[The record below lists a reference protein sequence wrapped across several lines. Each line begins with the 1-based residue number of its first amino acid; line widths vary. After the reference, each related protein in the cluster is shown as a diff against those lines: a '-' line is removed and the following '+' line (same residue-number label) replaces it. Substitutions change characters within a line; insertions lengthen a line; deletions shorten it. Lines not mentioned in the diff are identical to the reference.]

1 MPFTS
6 ADPDRDPFG
15 GPTQPSFA
23 VFYALTVVGFPLA
36 STLPVLL
43 RLDSQAASVPFRVL
57 LLLLFLWLLGDAL
70 VRRRRVYAGV
80 ALLPVLALWWLLIA
94 RMLQGT
100 LFDPLP
106 GEPGMPVSQ
115 YLLLSLGAC
124 FLPALGFL
132 AAPNAATLELA
143 RRLIESLGTVAM
155 LLLVYLAFG
164 ALAEGRLFQ
173 RLSTEVL
180 NPISVGHLGASVFIV
195 TLFGLAASRG
205 MARLLRWAV
214 IGLAV
219 VVTVASLSRAP
230 ILSAVL
236 LALVYAFTQRQ
247 RGRLGAGRVAVR
259 LGLLVGAG
267 ALCAMALVYIETQ
280 TPLQLT
286 SRFVEVG
293 ADASSRERELLF
305 AGAWDQFMRDPL
317 LGDAYIE
324 RRFRSYPH
332 NIILESMMATGIVGL
347 TLLLLV
353 VLLACVAATR
363 LVLGSHAVAW
373 VGFLYFQN
381 LIAQMFS
388 GALLLDGRFWAFT
401 LAVLAL
407 AAALR
412 RQRRAADGAPAALP
426 AAGVR

>member
-1 MPFTS
+1 
-6 ADPDRDPFG
+6 
-15 GPTQPSFA
+15 
-23 VFYALTVVGFPLA
+23 
-36 STLPVLL
+36 
-43 RLDSQAASVPFRVL
+43 
-57 LLLLFLWLLGDAL
+57 